1 MPSASLHLK
10 MSTPHGHGSH
20 AQRRV
25 RLCCPFTEL
34 TDADFAA
41 TENYSEEATCRY
53 LEARLAHQ
61 AGDVAARDAAAQ
73 RYEDVRM
80 RELRATGGQD
90 EDPCV
95 APLRTLVTEL
105 GRRVCNTRV
114 EAERTPPRGAS
125 TAPARRRPRST
136 FAGAP

>member
-1 MPSASLHLK
+1 MPSASLPLR
-10 MSTPHGHGSH
+10 MRTPRGHGSH

-25 RLCCPFTEL
+25 RLRCPFTEL

-61 AGDVAARDAAAQ
+61 AGDVPARDAAAQ

-80 RELRATGGQD
+80 CELRATGGQD
-90 EDPCV
+90 EDRCV
-95 APLRTLVTEL
+95 APLRSLVTEL
-105 GRRVCNTRV
+105 GRRVCDTRV
-114 EAERTPPRGAS
+114 EAEHPPPRGAS
-125 TAPARRRPRST
+125 TAPASRRPTLT